1 MTAQVIAVDF
11 GERRIPNGEY
21 RCRISAAE
29 SDGRRIEWR
38 MQAIDGPCHELQFS
52 TATDDRDGELA
63 ELLEALGMEVRRSKG
78 TVDLGELVGRELI
91 IFVDDGWFEYLKS
104 SEKAPLSGWLLVRT
118 KDSPPASE

>member
-38 MQAIDGPCHELQFS
+38 MQAIDGPCHELRFS

-63 ELLEALGMEVRRSKG
+63 ELLEALGMNARRSKV
-78 TVDLGELVGRELI
+78 TIDLSELVGRELI
-91 IFVDDGWFEYLKS
+91 IFVQDGWFEYFKL
-104 SEKAPLSGWLLVRT
+104 SERVALAGWVLG
-118 KDSPPASE
+118 